1 MSLSPGD
8 FAVLSGALR
17 SVAGEMSEVLMRAA
31 HSTIVRE
38 SRDFCTSVLDARG
51 ETVAQAEGTPIQMN
65 SLSAA
70 LEWIHGKYNLATV
83 KPGDAF
89 LLNNPYEHGQHL
101 NDIILVLPVF
111 DADGTLVAFAG
122 NIAHHLEVGGA
133 VAGSNT
139 AATEIYQE
147 GLILPSMRIDF
158 ERDLYGGPVEQ
169 IIEANVRCPD
179 VVLGDLRAQVSS
191 VLRGRARMLALL
203 QRYGREQLTEAM
215 AQLQD
220 YSERVMRNV
229 IKQIPD
235 GVYIGDDLLDG
246 ERAGDALVPM
256 RARITVKDT
265 DVEVDLTECADQ
277 VRWPINVPVA
287 STQSGTL
294 TLFATLLGPEAI
306 TNAGTYRPF
315 RLLTRKGS
323 IVDPI
328 HPAPVRGRMTGV
340 YRMATAVK
348 RALGAA
354 LPDAVAAAGC
364 DSTLTVTLSHNN
376 NGRYDMFTEILAG
389 GNGGA
394 RGSDGAEAIPQILSN
409 TGNAPVEAIERQHR
423 FVRVLEYALIPD
435 SGGAGEFRGGLG
447 VRKRFEVL
455 VDNVLL
461 TTNGDRHQSSPWGLE
476 GGQEGSRTVYIIHRA
491 DGPQYVDAAGMH
503 VVNTGDVFEMVI
515 SGGGGWG
522 DAAKRVPERVHADV
536 LNQRVSEAAARELY
550 PHAFLAAPTRRNVNV
565 VQVQ

>member
-8 FAVLSGALR
+8 FAVVSGALR

-38 SRDFCTSVLDARG
+38 SRDFCTSVLDANG
-51 ETVAQAEGTPIQMN
+51 DTVAQAEGTPIQMN

-70 LEWIHGKYNLATV
+70 MEWIHGKYDLATV
-83 KPGDAF
+83 RSGDAF
-89 LLNNPYEHGQHL
+89 LLNNAYEHGQHL
-101 NDIILVLPVF
+101 NDIILILPVF

-133 VAGSNT
+133 VAGSN
-139 AATEIYQE
+139 ANAREIYQE

-191 VLRGRARMLALL
+191 VLRGRARLQTLL
-203 QRYGREQLTEAM
+203 KRYGQNQITEAM
-215 AQLQD
+215 SELQS

-229 IKQIPD
+229 IQQIPD
-235 GVYIGDDLLDG
+235 GVYTGDDVLDG
-246 ERAGDALVPM
+246 EKAADPLVPM
-256 RARITVKDT
+256 RARITVSGS

-277 VRWPINVPVA
+277 VTWPINVPVA

-315 RLLTRKGS
+315 TLVTRKGS

-354 LPDAVAAAGC
+354 VPQEVAAAGC
-364 DSTLTVTLSHNN
+364 DSTLTVTLSHRVD
-376 NGRYDMFTEILAG
+376 GRYDMFTEILAG

-394 RGSDGAEAIPQILSN
+394 YGCDGAEAIPQILSN

-423 FVRVLEYALIPD
+423 FVRVLEYSLIRD

-455 VDNVLL
+455 ADNVLL
-461 TTNGDRHQSSPWGLE
+461 TTNGDRHQSNPWGLAGGSE
-476 GGQEGSRTVYIIHRA
+476 GTRTAYIIHRA
-491 DGPQYVDAAGMH
+491 GGPEAVNASGMH
-503 VVNTGDVFEMVI
+503 TLNKGDVFEMVI

-522 DAAKRVPERVHADV
+522 PSERRDTGRIKADIR
-536 LNQRVSEAAARELY
+536 NGRVSENAARNNY
-550 PHAFLAAPTRRNVNV
+550 PHAFIDETAHA
-565 VQVQ
+565 

>member
-8 FAVLSGALR
+8 FAVVSGALR

-38 SRDFCTSVLDARG
+38 SRDFCTSVLDANG
-51 ETVAQAEGTPIQMN
+51 DTVAQAEGTPIQMN

-70 LEWIHGKYNLATV
+70 MEWIHGKYDLATV
-83 KPGDAF
+83 RPGDAF
-89 LLNNPYEHGQHL
+89 LLNNAYEHGQHL
-101 NDIILVLPVF
+101 NDIILILPVF
-111 DADGTLVAFAG
+111 DTDGTLVAFAG

-133 VAGSNT
+133 VAGSN
-139 AATEIYQE
+139 ANAREIYQE

-191 VLRGRARMLALL
+191 VLRGRARLQTLL
-203 QRYGREQLTEAM
+203 KRYGQNQITEAM
-215 AQLQD
+215 SELQS

-229 IKQIPD
+229 IQQIPD
-235 GVYIGDDLLDG
+235 GVYTGDDVLDG
-246 ERAGDALVPM
+246 EKAADALVPM
-256 RARITVKDT
+256 RARITVSGS
-265 DVEVDLTECADQ
+265 DVEVDLTDCADQ
-277 VRWPINVPVA
+277 VTWPINVPVA

-315 RLLTRKGS
+315 TLVTRKGS

-354 LPDAVAAAGC
+354 VPQEVAAAGC
-364 DSTLTVTLSHNN
+364 DSTLTVTLSHRVD
-376 NGRYDMFTEILAG
+376 GRYDMFTEILAG

-394 RGSDGAEAIPQILSN
+394 FGCDGAEAIPQILSN

-423 FVRVLEYALIPD
+423 FVRVLEYSLIRD

-461 TTNGDRHQSSPWGLE
+461 TTNGDRHQSNPWGLAGGSE
-476 GGQEGSRTVYIIHRA
+476 GTRTAYIIHRA
-491 DGPQYVDAAGMH
+491 GGPEAVNASGMH
-503 VVNTGDVFEMVI
+503 TLNKGDVFEMVI

-522 DAAKRVPERVHADV
+522 PSERRDTGRIKADIR
-536 LNQRVSEAAARELY
+536 NGRVSENAARNNY
-550 PHAFLAAPTRRNVNV
+550 PHAFIDETAHA
-565 VQVQ
+565 

>member
-8 FAVLSGALR
+8 FAVVSGALR

-38 SRDFCTSVLDARG
+38 SRDFCTSVLDANG
-51 ETVAQAEGTPIQMN
+51 DTVAQAEGTPIQMN

-70 LEWIHGKYNLATV
+70 MEWIHGKYDLATV
-83 KPGDAF
+83 RPGDAF
-89 LLNNPYEHGQHL
+89 LLNNAYEHGQHL
-101 NDIILVLPVF
+101 NDIILILPVF
-111 DADGTLVAFAG
+111 DTDGTLVAFAG

-133 VAGSNT
+133 VAGSN
-139 AATEIYQE
+139 ANAREIYQE

-191 VLRGRARMLALL
+191 VLRGRARLQTLL
-203 QRYGREQLTEAM
+203 KRYGQNQITEAM
-215 AQLQD
+215 SELQS

-229 IKQIPD
+229 IQQIPD
-235 GVYIGDDLLDG
+235 GVYTGDDVLDG
-246 ERAGDALVPM
+246 EKAADALVPM
-256 RARITVKDT
+256 RARITVSGS

-277 VRWPINVPVA
+277 VTWPINVPVA

-315 RLLTRKGS
+315 TLVTRKGS

-354 LPDAVAAAGC
+354 VPQEVAAAGC
-364 DSTLTVTLSHNN
+364 DSTLTVTLSHRVD
-376 NGRYDMFTEILAG
+376 GRYDMFTEILAG

-394 RGSDGAEAIPQILSN
+394 FGCDGAEAIPQILSN

-423 FVRVLEYALIPD
+423 FVRVLEYSLIRD

-455 VDNVLL
+455 ADNVLL
-461 TTNGDRHQSSPWGLE
+461 TTNGDRHQSNPWGLAGGSE
-476 GGQEGSRTVYIIHRA
+476 GTRTAYIIHRA
-491 DGPQYVDAAGMH
+491 GGPEAVNASGMH
-503 VVNTGDVFEMVI
+503 TLNKGDVFEMVI

-522 DAAKRVPERVHADV
+522 PSERRDTGRIKADIR
-536 LNQRVSEAAARELY
+536 NGRVSENAARNNY
-550 PHAFLAAPTRRNVNV
+550 PHAFIDETAHA
-565 VQVQ
+565 

>member
-8 FAVLSGALR
+8 FAVVSGALR

-38 SRDFCTSVLDARG
+38 SRDFCTSVLDANG
-51 ETVAQAEGTPIQMN
+51 DTVAQAEGTPIQMN

-70 LEWIHGKYNLATV
+70 MEWIHGKYDLATAR
-83 KPGDAF
+83 PGDAF
-89 LLNNPYEHGQHL
+89 LLNNAYEHGQHL
-101 NDIILVLPVF
+101 NDIILILPVF
-111 DADGTLVAFAG
+111 DTDGTLVAFAG

-133 VAGSNT
+133 VAGSN
-139 AATEIYQE
+139 AEAREIYQE

-191 VLRGRARMLALL
+191 VLRGRARLQVLL
-203 QRYGREQLTEAM
+203 ERYGQAQITDAM
-215 AQLQD
+215 SELQS

-229 IKQIPD
+229 IQQIPD
-235 GVYIGDDLLDG
+235 GVYTGDDVLDG
-246 ERAGDALVPM
+246 EKATDSLVPM
-256 RARITVKDT
+256 RARITVSGS

-277 VRWPINVPVA
+277 VAWPINVPVA

-315 RLLTRKGS
+315 TLVTRKGS

-354 LPDAVAAAGC
+354 VPQEVAAAGC
-364 DSTLTVTLSHNN
+364 DSTLTVTLSHRVD
-376 NGRYDMFTEILAG
+376 GRYDMFTEILAG

-394 RGSDGAEAIPQILSN
+394 YGCDGAEAIPQILSN

-423 FVRVLEYALIPD
+423 FVRVLEYSLIAD

-461 TTNGDRHQSSPWGLE
+461 TTNGDRHQSSPWGLAGGSE
-476 GGQEGSRTVYIIHRA
+476 GTRTAYIIHRA
-491 DGPQYVDAAGMH
+491 DGPRAVNASGMH
-503 VVNTGDVFEMVI
+503 TLNKGDVFEMVI

-522 DAAKRVPERVHADV
+522 PAERRDAARIKADIR
-536 LNQRVSEAAARELY
+536 NGRVSENAARNHY
-550 PHAFLAAPTRRNVNV
+550 PHAFVDETAVA
-565 VQVQ
+565 

>member
-8 FAVLSGALR
+8 FAVVSGALR

-38 SRDFCTSVLDARG
+38 SRDFCTSVLDANG
-51 ETVAQAEGTPIQMN
+51 DTVAQAEGTPIQMN

-70 LEWIHGKYNLATV
+70 MEWIHGKYDLATV
-83 KPGDAF
+83 RPGDAF
-89 LLNNPYEHGQHL
+89 LLNNAYEHGQHL
-101 NDIILVLPVF
+101 NDIILILPVF
-111 DADGTLVAFAG
+111 DTDGTLVAFAG

-133 VAGSNT
+133 VAGSN
-139 AATEIYQE
+139 ANAREIYQE

-191 VLRGRARMLALL
+191 VLRGRARLQTLL
-203 QRYGREQLTEAM
+203 KRYGQNQITEAM
-215 AQLQD
+215 SELQS

-229 IKQIPD
+229 IQQIPD
-235 GVYIGDDLLDG
+235 GVYTGDDVLDG
-246 ERAGDALVPM
+246 EKAADPLVPM
-256 RARITVKDT
+256 RARITVSGS

-277 VRWPINVPVA
+277 VTWPINVPVA

-315 RLLTRKGS
+315 TLVTRKGS

-354 LPDAVAAAGC
+354 VPQEVAAAGC
-364 DSTLTVTLSHNN
+364 DSTLTVTLSHRVD
-376 NGRYDMFTEILAG
+376 GRYDMFTEILAG

-394 RGSDGAEAIPQILSN
+394 FGCDGAEAIPQILSN

-423 FVRVLEYALIPD
+423 FVRVLEYSLIRD

-455 VDNVLL
+455 ADNVLL
-461 TTNGDRHQSSPWGLE
+461 TTNGDRHQSNPWGLAGGSE
-476 GGQEGSRTVYIIHRA
+476 GTRTAYIIHRA
-491 DGPQYVDAAGMH
+491 GGPEAVNASGMH
-503 VVNTGDVFEMVI
+503 TLNKGDVFEMVI

-522 DAAKRVPERVHADV
+522 PSERRDTGRIKADIR
-536 LNQRVSEAAARELY
+536 NGRVSENAARNNY
-550 PHAFLAAPTRRNVNV
+550 PHAFIDETAHA
-565 VQVQ
+565 

>member
-8 FAVLSGALR
+8 FAVVSGALR

-38 SRDFCTSVLDARG
+38 SRDFCTSVLDASG
-51 ETVAQAEGTPIQMN
+51 DTVAQAEGTPIQMN

-70 LEWIHGKYNLATV
+70 MEWIHGKYDLATV
-83 KPGDAF
+83 RPGDAF
-89 LLNNPYEHGQHL
+89 LLNNAYEHGQHL
-101 NDIILVLPVF
+101 NDIILILPVF
-111 DADGTLVAFAG
+111 DTDGTLVAFAG

-133 VAGSNT
+133 VAGSN
-139 AATEIYQE
+139 ANAREIYQE

-191 VLRGRARMLALL
+191 VLRGRARLQTLL
-203 QRYGREQLTEAM
+203 KRYGQNQITEAM
-215 AQLQD
+215 SELQS

-229 IKQIPD
+229 IQQIPD
-235 GVYIGDDLLDG
+235 GVYTGDDVLDG
-246 ERAGDALVPM
+246 EKEADALVPM
-256 RARITVKDT
+256 RARITVSGS
-265 DVEVDLTECADQ
+265 DVEVDLTDCADQ
-277 VRWPINVPVA
+277 VTWPINVPVA

-315 RLLTRKGS
+315 TLVTRKGS

-354 LPDAVAAAGC
+354 VPQEVAAAGC
-364 DSTLTVTLSHNN
+364 DSTLTVTLSHRVD
-376 NGRYDMFTEILAG
+376 GRYDMFTEILAG

-394 RGSDGAEAIPQILSN
+394 YGCDGAEAIPQILSN

-423 FVRVLEYALIPD
+423 FVRVLEYSLIRD

-455 VDNVLL
+455 ADNVLL
-461 TTNGDRHQSSPWGLE
+461 TTNGDRHQSNPWGLAGGSE
-476 GGQEGSRTVYIIHRA
+476 GTRTAYIIHRA
-491 DGPQYVDAAGMH
+491 GGPEAVNASGMH
-503 VVNTGDVFEMVI
+503 TLNKGDVFEMVI

-522 DAAKRVPERVHADV
+522 PSERRDTGRIKADIR
-536 LNQRVSEAAARELY
+536 NGRVSENAARNNY
-550 PHAFLAAPTRRNVNV
+550 PHAFIDETAHA
-565 VQVQ
+565 

>member
-1 MSLSPGD
+1 MNQPSILSPGD
-8 FAVLSGALR
+8 FAVMSGALR
-17 SVAGEMSEVLMRAA
+17 AAAGEMSEVLMRAA

-38 SRDFCTSVLDARG
+38 SRDFCTSILDARG

-70 LEWIHGKYNLATV
+70 LEWIDQKYDLRTV
-83 KPGDAF
+83 EPGNAF
-89 LLNNPYEHGQHL
+89 LLNNAYEHGQHL

-111 DADGTLVAFAG
+111 DEDGTLVAFAG

-133 VAGSNT
+133 VAGSNA
-139 AATEIYQE
+139 AATEIFQE

-158 ERDLYGGPVEQ
+158 ERDLYGGPIEQ
-169 IIEANVRCPD
+169 IIAANVRCPD

-191 VLRGRARMLALL
+191 VLRGRARITALL
-203 QRYGREQLTEAM
+203 KRYGRDQLIAAM
-215 AQLQD
+215 SELQD
-220 YSERVMRNV
+220 YSERMMRSV
-229 IKQIPD
+229 IERIPD
-235 GVYIGDDLLDG
+235 GVYTGDDVTDG
-246 ERAGDALVPM
+246 ERAGDPLVPL
-256 RARITVKDT
+256 RARITVSGS
-265 DVEVDLTECADQ
+265 DVEVDLSECADQ
-277 VRWPINVPVA
+277 VRWPINVPIA

-294 TLFATLLGPEAI
+294 TLFATLLGPQAT

-315 RLLTRKGS
+315 RIVTRKGS

-354 LPDAVAAAGC
+354 VPESVAAAGC
-364 DSTLTVTLSHNN
+364 DSTLTVTLSHRS

-394 RGSDGAEAIPQILSN
+394 AGCDGAEAIPQILSN
-409 TGNAPVEAIERQHR
+409 TGNAPVEAIERQHP
-423 FVRVLEYALIPD
+423 FVRVLDYSLIPD
-435 SGGAGEFRGGLG
+435 SGGVGEFRGGLG

-455 VDNVLL
+455 VDDVLL
-461 TTNGDRHQSSPWGLE
+461 STNGDRHQSSPWGLAGGGE
-476 GGQEGSRTVYIIHRA
+476 GTRTAYIIHRA
-491 DGPQYVDAAGMH
+491 DGPEYVDASGMH
-503 VVNTGDVFEMVI
+503 TLNRGDVFEMVI

-522 DAAKRVPERVHADV
+522 NPSRRSADRVHTDV
-536 LNQRVSEAAARELY
+536 WNDRMTEAAARAAY
-550 PHAFLAAPTRRNVNV
+550 PHAFETESA
-565 VQVQ
+565 

>member
-8 FAVLSGALR
+8 FAVVSGALR

-38 SRDFCTSVLDARG
+38 SRDFCTSVLDANG
-51 ETVAQAEGTPIQMN
+51 DTVAQAEGTPIQMN

-70 LEWIHGKYNLATV
+70 MEWIHVKYDLATV
-83 KPGDAF
+83 RPGDAF
-89 LLNNPYEHGQHL
+89 LLNNAYEHGQHL
-101 NDIILVLPVF
+101 NDIILILPVF
-111 DADGTLVAFAG
+111 DTDGTLVAFAG

-133 VAGSNT
+133 VAGSN
-139 AATEIYQE
+139 ANAREIYQE

-191 VLRGRARMLALL
+191 VLRGRARLQTLL
-203 QRYGREQLTEAM
+203 KRYGQNQITEAM
-215 AQLQD
+215 SELQS

-229 IKQIPD
+229 IQQIPD
-235 GVYIGDDLLDG
+235 GVYTGDDVLDG
-246 ERAGDALVPM
+246 EKAADALVPM
-256 RARITVKDT
+256 RARITVSGS
-265 DVEVDLTECADQ
+265 DVEVDLTDCADQ
-277 VRWPINVPVA
+277 VTWPINVPVA

-315 RLLTRKGS
+315 TLVTRKGS

-354 LPDAVAAAGC
+354 VPQEVAAAGC
-364 DSTLTVTLSHNN
+364 DSTLTVTLSHRVD
-376 NGRYDMFTEILAG
+376 GRYDMFTEILAG

-394 RGSDGAEAIPQILSN
+394 YGCDGAEAIPQILSN

-423 FVRVLEYALIPD
+423 FVRVLEYSLIRD

-455 VDNVLL
+455 ADNVLL
-461 TTNGDRHQSSPWGLE
+461 TTNGDRHQSNPWGLAGGSE
-476 GGQEGSRTVYIIHRA
+476 GTRTAYIIHRA
-491 DGPQYVDAAGMH
+491 GGPEAVNASGMH
-503 VVNTGDVFEMVI
+503 TLNKGDVFEMVI

-522 DAAKRVPERVHADV
+522 PSERRDTGRIKADIR
-536 LNQRVSEAAARELY
+536 NGRVSENAARNNY
-550 PHAFLAAPTRRNVNV
+550 PHAFIDETAHA
-565 VQVQ
+565 

>member
-8 FAVLSGALR
+8 FAVVSGALR
-17 SVAGEMSEVLMRAA
+17 SVASEMSEVLMRAA

-38 SRDFCTSVLDARG
+38 SRDFCTSVLDANG
-51 ETVAQAEGTPIQMN
+51 DTVAQAEGTPIQMN

-70 LEWIHGKYNLATV
+70 MEWIHGKYDLATV
-83 KPGDAF
+83 RPGDAF
-89 LLNNPYEHGQHL
+89 LLNNAYEHGQHL
-101 NDIILVLPVF
+101 NDIILILPVF
-111 DADGTLVAFAG
+111 DTDGTLVAFAG

-133 VAGSNT
+133 VAGSN
-139 AATEIYQE
+139 ANAREIYQE

-191 VLRGRARMLALL
+191 VLRGRARLQTLL
-203 QRYGREQLTEAM
+203 KRYGQNQITEAM
-215 AQLQD
+215 SELQS

-229 IKQIPD
+229 IQQIPD
-235 GVYIGDDLLDG
+235 GVYTGDDVLDG
-246 ERAGDALVPM
+246 EKAADALVPM
-256 RARITVKDT
+256 RARITVSGS

-277 VRWPINVPVA
+277 VTWPINVPVA

-315 RLLTRKGS
+315 TLVTRKGS

-354 LPDAVAAAGC
+354 VPQEVAAAGC
-364 DSTLTVTLSHNN
+364 DSTLTVTLSHRVD
-376 NGRYDMFTEILAG
+376 GRYDMFTEILAG

-394 RGSDGAEAIPQILSN
+394 YGCDGAEAIPQILSN

-423 FVRVLEYALIPD
+423 FVRVLEYSLIRD

-455 VDNVLL
+455 ADNVLL
-461 TTNGDRHQSSPWGLE
+461 TTNGDRHQSNPWGLAGGSE
-476 GGQEGSRTVYIIHRA
+476 GTRTAYIIHRA
-491 DGPQYVDAAGMH
+491 GGPEAVNASGMH
-503 VVNTGDVFEMVI
+503 TLNKGDVFEMVI

-522 DAAKRVPERVHADV
+522 PSERRDTGRIKADIR
-536 LNQRVSEAAARELY
+536 NERVSENAARNNY
-550 PHAFLAAPTRRNVNV
+550 PHAFIDETAHA
-565 VQVQ
+565 